1 MTKPPEDK
9 LFENI
14 IDNLGKPKVKPKR
27 SETFNERFERLHHLY
42 DDGPKPKHFDDK
54 SIVDME
60 KWSSMKGLEKKTPV
74 VNKTSIAEQQ
84 MIKVA
89 RQPDSRGT
97 FKKLVKEDEDN
108 YQKSLKANRSIVDQ
122 VIDYSPN
129 KIQRPKQFKN
139 EDPSTYPMNQKKTLN
154 TWEAMLEVA
163 KNPKTPEDRKIANEY
178 KRMIHKDYY
187 NPKRRGLLSEEDLK
201 FVGKH
206 HSQRVKKPEI
216 KIPTVD
222 INYKPYV
229 STPTPP
235 LAEVIKN
242 SRRFKPGLSEDLLS
256 INAEIKKNV
265 DYVLGKKEER
275 SESENEKS
283 ETNKEETYD

>member
-1 MTKPPEDK
+1 MTKPPEEK

-27 SETFNERFERLHHLY
+27 VETTSERIERMHHLY

-60 KWSSMKGLEKKTPV
+60 KWNSMKGLEKKTPV
-74 VNKTSIAEQQ
+74 V
-84 MIKVA
+84 
-89 RQPDSRGT
+89 
-97 FKKLVKEDEDN
+97 KKPTD
-108 YQKSLKANRSIVDQ
+108 RSIVDQ

-139 EDPSTYPMNQKKTLN
+139 EDPSTYPMNQTKTLN
-154 TWEAMLEVA
+154 SWEAMLEVA
-163 KNPKTPEDRKIANEY
+163 KNPKTKEDRKIANEY
-178 KRMIHKDYY
+178 KQMIHKDYY

-222 INYKPYV
+222 LNYKPYV

>member
-1 MTKPPEDK
+1 MTKPEDK

-14 IDNLGKPKVKPKR
+14 IDNLGKPKVKPKVKPKR
-27 SETFNERFERLHHLY
+27 VETMLERTERLTHLY
-42 DDGPKPKHFDDK
+42 DDAPKPKHYDDK

-60 KWSSMKGLEKKTPV
+60 KWNKMTGLEKKTPV
-74 VNKTSIAEQQ
+74 IKQPNPLDNNGPFSMEVKRQIKDGTYGPGNK
-84 MIKVA
+84 
-89 RQPDSRGT
+89 PDN
-97 FKKLVKEDEDN
+97 DIIN
-108 YQKSLKANRSIVDQ
+108 Q

-129 KIQRPKQFKN
+129 KIKRPKQFKN

-206 HSQRVKKPEI
+206 HSQRVKKP
-216 KIPTVD
+216 
-222 INYKPYV
+222 
-229 STPTPP
+229 
-235 LAEVIKN
+235 
-242 SRRFKPGLSEDLLS
+242 
-256 INAEIKKNV
+256 
-265 DYVLGKKEER
+265 
-275 SESENEKS
+275 
-283 ETNKEETYD
+283 

>member
-1 MTKPPEDK
+1 MDKPKDK
-9 LFENI
+9 L
-14 IDNLGKPKVKPKR
+14 KVIPKR
-27 SETFNERFERLHHLY
+27 SETYSERFERLHHLY
-42 DDGPKPKHFDDK
+42 DDGPKPDHYDNK
-54 SIVDME
+54 SIVDMD
-60 KWSSMKGLEKKTPV
+60 KWNSMKGLEKKTPV

-129 KIQRPKQFKN
+129 KIQRPKQFRN

-187 NPKRRGLLSEEDLK
+187 NPKRRSLLSEEDLK

-206 HSQRVKKPEI
+206 PSQRVKQPEI

-222 INYKPYV
+222 LNYKPYV
-229 STPTPP
+229 SEPTLP
-235 LAEVIKN
+235 LTQVIKN

-265 DYVLGKKEER
+265 DYVLGKKDEK

-283 ETNKEETYD
+283 PTNKEETYD

>member
-1 MTKPPEDK
+1 M
-9 LFENI
+9 N
-14 IDNLGKPKVKPKR
+14 
-27 SETFNERFERLHHLY
+27 
-42 DDGPKPKHFDDK
+42 
-54 SIVDME
+54 
-60 KWSSMKGLEKKTPV
+60 GLQKKTPV
-74 VNKTSIAEQQ
+74 VTKSKEGPFESALT
-84 MIKVA
+84 KV
-89 RQPDSRGT
+89 
-97 FKKLVKEDEDN
+97 
-108 YQKSLKANRSIVDQ
+108 
-122 VIDYSPN
+122 
-129 KIQRPKQFKN
+129 QRPKPFKN
-139 EDPSTYPMNQKKTLN
+139 EDPSTYPMNQKKVLN
-154 TWEAMLEVA
+154 NWEAMLEVA

-265 DYVLGKKEER
+265 DYVLGRKEER

>member
-1 MTKPPEDK
+1 MNKPRDK
-9 LFENI
+9 L
-14 IDNLGKPKVKPKR
+14 KVKPKR
-27 SETFNERFERLHHLY
+27 VETTSERIERLHHLY

-60 KWSSMKGLEKKTPV
+60 KWNSMKGLEKKTPV
-74 VNKTSIAEQQ
+74 IKQPNPLDNNGPFSMEVKRQIKDGTYGPGNK
-84 MIKVA
+84 
-89 RQPDSRGT
+89 PDN
-97 FKKLVKEDEDN
+97 DIIN
-108 YQKSLKANRSIVDQ
+108 Q

-129 KIQRPKQFKN
+129 KIKRPKQFKN

-265 DYVLGKKEER
+265 DYVLGKKDEK
-275 SESENEKS
+275 SESENEKNQL
-283 ETNKEETYD
+283 NKEETYD

>member
-1 MTKPPEDK
+1 MDKPKDK
-9 LFENI
+9 L
-14 IDNLGKPKVKPKR
+14 KVIPKR
-27 SETFNERFERLHHLY
+27 SETYSERFERLHHIY

-60 KWSSMKGLEKKTPV
+60 KWNSMKGLEKKTPV
-74 VNKTSIAEQQ
+74 VNKTNIAEQQ

-108 YQKSLKANRSIVDQ
+108 YQKSLKATGNKNDIINQ

-129 KIQRPKQFKN
+129 KIQRPKPFKN
-139 EDPSTYPMNQKKTLN
+139 EDPSTYPMNQKKVMN
-154 TWEAMLEVA
+154 DWEGMLKIA

-187 NPKRRGLLSEEDLK
+187 NPKKRGLLSEEDLK

-206 HSQRVKKPEI
+206 PSQRVKQPEI

-222 INYKPYV
+222 LNYKPYV
-229 STPTPP
+229 PEPSGPSFN
-235 LAEVIKN
+235 EIYKN
-242 SRRFKPGLSEDLLS
+242 SSRFKPGLSKDLLS

-265 DYVLGKKEER
+265 DYVLGRKDEK

-283 ETNKEETYD
+283 QTNKEETYD

>member
-1 MTKPPEDK
+1 MRKPEDK
-9 LFENI
+9 F
-14 IDNLGKPKVKPKR
+14 KVKPKR
-27 SETFNERFERLHHLY
+27 VETLTERAERLTHLY
-42 DDGPKPKHFDDK
+42 DDGPKPKHYDDK

-60 KWSSMKGLEKKTPV
+60 KWNSMKGLEKKTPV

-222 INYKPYV
+222 LNYKPYV

>member
-1 MTKPPEDK
+1 MTKPPEEK

-27 SETFNERFERLHHLY
+27 VETLTERAERLTHLY
-42 DDGPKPKHFDDK
+42 DDAPKPKHFDDK

-60 KWSSMKGLEKKTPV
+60 KWNKMKGLEKKTPV

-108 YQKSLKANRSIVDQ
+108 YQKSLKANRSILDQ

-139 EDPSTYPMNQKKTLN
+139 EDPSTYPMNQTKTLN
-154 TWEAMLEVA
+154 MWEGMLKVA

-206 HSQRVKKPEI
+206 PSQRVKQPEI

-222 INYKPYV
+222 LNYKPYV
-229 STPTPP
+229 AEPTPP
-235 LAEVIKN
+235 LKEVIQN
-242 SRRFKPGLSEDLLS
+242 SSRFKPGLSEDLLS

-265 DYVLGKKEER
+265 DYVLGKKDEK

-283 ETNKEETYD
+283 QTNKEETYD